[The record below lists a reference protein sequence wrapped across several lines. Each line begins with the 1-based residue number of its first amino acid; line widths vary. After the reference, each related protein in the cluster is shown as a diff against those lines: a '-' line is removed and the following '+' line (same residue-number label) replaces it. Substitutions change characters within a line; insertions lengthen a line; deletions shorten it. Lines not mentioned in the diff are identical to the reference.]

1 MDLYNKTAYQAAEM
15 LTKKYSTSFS
25 MSCRLFDGSIRDDIY
40 AIYGLVRIADEIVD
54 TYLKKDSLERLDDLE
69 KETYLAIKT
78 GYSANLIVHAFALT
92 SRKYNI
98 GKSLIGP
105 FFKSMRMDI
114 GNSYKT
120 ESFMDYIY
128 GSAQVV
134 GLMCLKVFIYGDDK
148 HYLKLQ
154 KGALALGS
162 AYQKINFLRDLKD
175 DHQRLGRVYF
185 PDLNIDNFS
194 IKQKRNIEADLSKDF
209 NQARSYIDKL
219 PTNSRFAVALSFQ
232 YYELLMKK
240 AIKTSPQEL
249 MSKRISV
256 SKFIKVGLYVKE
268 SLKKRFS

>member
-15 LTKKYSTSFS
+15 LTKNYSTSFS

-54 TYLKKDSLERLDDLE
+54 TYIKKDSLERLDDLE

-114 GNSYKT
+114 GNTYKT
-120 ESFMDYIY
+120 DFFIEYIY

-134 GLMCLKVFIYGDDK
+134 GLMCLKVFVYGDDK

-162 AYQKINFLRDLKD
+162 AYQKINFLRDLSD
-175 DHQRLGRVYF
+175 DYQRLGRVYF

-194 IKQKRNIEADLSKDF
+194 VAQKTKIEADLSKDF
-209 NQARSYIDKL
+209 LQSKKYINKL
-219 PTNSRFAVALSFQ
+219 PKNSRFAVSLSFQ
-232 YYELLMKK
+232 YYELLLKK
-240 AIKTSPQEL
+240 VIKTNPEEL

-256 SKFIKVGLYVKE
+256 NKLIKISLYVKE